1 MKNLREM
8 FQDKKFLK
16 LVYSLA
22 VPVALQNLLAS
33 VLNTL
38 DTTMISSLGDYAIS
52 AVGLANQIFFFM
64 TIICF
69 GIATGTSVM
78 IA

>member
-1 MKNLREM
+1 MKNLRAM
-8 FQDKKFLK
+8 FNDKRFLK

-38 DTTMISSLGDYAIS
+38 DTTMISSLGDLSLIH
-52 AVGLANQIFFFM
+52 I
-64 TIICF
+64 
-69 GIATGTSVM
+69 
-78 IA
+78 